1 MFQKSRNHLEVQCA
15 RRVACGKFHIGD
27 PQILAPPPSDA
38 QNLFTPSSKPYDCSP
53 TTKCSLPHESCLRS
67 EQIAMGRNPIES
79 EHHYCIT
86 MYSYTTA
93 TVVVVVVVVVVNSSS
108 SSSTII
114 TSISSNSSSS
124 NITSSNSCSSSSSIS
139 SSRSSSS
146 TITSSSSSS
155 SSSSISKQLEQ

>member
-93 TVVVVVVVVVVNSSS
+93 TVVVVVVNSSS

-155 SSSSISKQLEQ
+155 SSSSISKQLEQQ